1 MDYIAENKII
11 KSAGAKETKTGTRT
25 VNIMFPLWLLQKL
38 IAHKA

>member
-11 KSAGAKETKTGTRT
+11 KSARAKETKTGTRT
-25 VNIMFPLWLLQKL
+25 VHNVPLWLLQKL